1 MSSQQTEANDDRSQ
15 LGSTSLTADAIR
27 RVGRDIK
34 DILKEPHE
42 NIVYIHSTT
51 KVNVGFAMVV
61 GTAILLTSA
70 FLCSIVLNFRKTI
83 PTRHLK

>member
-1 MSSQQTEANDDRSQ
+1 MMTRSQ
-15 LGSTSLTADAIR
+15 LGSLLLRRAIR

-61 GTAILLTSA
+61 GTCVTPYFCVPMFYRIE
-70 FLCSIVLNFRKTI
+70 FQKTI
-83 PTRHLK
+83 LTHT